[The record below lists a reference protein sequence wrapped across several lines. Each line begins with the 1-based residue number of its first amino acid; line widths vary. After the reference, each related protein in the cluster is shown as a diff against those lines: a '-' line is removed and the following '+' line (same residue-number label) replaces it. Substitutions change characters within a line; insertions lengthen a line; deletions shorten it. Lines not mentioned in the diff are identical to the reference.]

1 VKEHPDIDTQLERSI
16 MPTTDNYLVSDP
28 ALRLARQSLYRFL
41 ALSLVDPRTGSWA
54 AIDALRDNPLL
65 PDAAAL
71 IRETPRARPAT
82 LGLGER
88 PLDALVPD
96 NVLFRLPASEAE
108 LNAEYEA
115 MFGLLVTGAC
125 PPYEMEYIPEKFTFQ
140 RSNTLAD
147 IAGFYRA
154 FGFTVSSRHPER
166 PDHIVLELEF
176 MALLVGLHGRATED
190 ASPLGRERELVCRE
204 AQARFLDQHLAW
216 WTPALVRLLSREN
229 PRGYFAA
236 VGDLLSAFIPAER
249 GLLEVDTPQMAAE
262 PKPSTIER
270 PEACEGCALV

>member
-1 VKEHPDIDTQLERSI
+1 M
-16 MPTTDNYLVSDP
+16 MPKTENHLVSDP
-28 ALRLARQSLYRFL
+28 ALLLARQSLYRFL

-54 AIDALRDNPLL
+54 ALDALRDNPLL

-71 IRETPRARPAT
+71 IRETPSAQPAT

-88 PLDALVPD
+88 PLDALFPE
-96 NVLFRLPASEAE
+96 NVLSRLPASEAD

-115 MFGLLVTGAC
+115 TFGLLVTGAC

-176 MALLVGLHGRATED
+176 MSLLVGLHGRATED

-216 WTPALVRLLSREN
+216 WTPALARLLSREN
-229 PRGYFAA
+229 PCGYFAA
-236 VGDLLSAFIPAER
+236 VGELLLAFIPAER
-249 GLLEVDTPQMAAE
+249 GLLKVDAPQMTAE

-270 PEACEGCALV
+270 PEACEGCALG